1 MEISDH
7 LDLVGEA
14 QGDGAVALDF
24 LVPVR
29 SSTFSNRILWECS
42 AFVK

>member
-1 MEISDH
+1 MEITDH

-14 QGDGAVALDF
+14 QGDRAVALDF

-29 SSTFSNRILWECS
+29 SSTFSNGILWECS
-42 AFVK
+42 AFVQ